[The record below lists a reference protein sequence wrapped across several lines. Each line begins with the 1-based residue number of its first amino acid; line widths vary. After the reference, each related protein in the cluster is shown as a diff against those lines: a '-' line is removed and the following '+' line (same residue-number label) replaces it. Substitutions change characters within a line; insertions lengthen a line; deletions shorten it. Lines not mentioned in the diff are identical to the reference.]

1 MLSVA
6 PIAMPEDLAEKL
18 LDAEEEE
25 DEESL
30 TKYTNFW
37 KLVALNPD
45 HRVRANLFWFIRKWG
60 VTITEYGFLK
70 CYRNVDIKKEVDY
83 SPEEMRNIISNYYKA
98 KYLDGVN
105 PENIPYGKSNLAEVY
120 HTITN
125 EGIATVFTDAH
136 SHTFTIKIG
145 TPVSMPRE
153 EVDCEQEHSCSSG
166 LHVGAKGW
174 LKKCYFGEVGLEVL
188 VNPANVCAVPTIDD
202 YGKMRV
208 CEYLPTAIVEY
219 DSNGDVIENPYDTY
233 KDLEYLKHIMY
244 DGETNDVDV
253 QFSISSNISREDIY
267 KSIYDS
273 YADEL

>member
-1 MLSVA
+1 MNAIKINDNVKITFSDGTSVDLQNVEQEELEFIVSNFGNEELLKNKYCPEEYRAGTLIKRIEDSDILTLRGNNIYMLSVA

-166 LHVGAKGW
+166 LNCSPVRK
-174 LKKCYFGEVGLEVL
+174 
-188 VNPANVCAVPTIDD
+188 
-202 YGKMRV
+202 
-208 CEYLPTAIVEY
+208 
-219 DSNGDVIENPYDTY
+219 
-233 KDLEYLKHIMY
+233 
-244 DGETNDVDV
+244 
-253 QFSISSNISREDIY
+253 
-267 KSIYDS
+267 
-273 YADEL
+273 